1 LSKISK
7 EIAVFI
13 VFLALV
19 ILVGLFVDASS
30 DNMKTPVDTKIPV
43 DTKVPVDAK
52 TPFQEKQVAGFF
64 IEFEEGTTEPE
75 VKAILENY
83 NMTINT
89 IDYNSDIMPS
99 RYYMIR
105 YYMILDRDKTIDIE
119 ELVDDINLTSPVRKG
134 SNYILTVTE
143 QAIQDKNFLA
153 ILEKNNLPVKKSV
166 YCYIGLEDESKSGGI
181 PEKDAYQIANELE
194 RNEKV
199 LTASPDTKVY
209 HLLIEFEDG
218 TTEPEVKAIL
228 EKYNMTMNTIEYNS
242 DLQPERYYLTV
253 DADKRMDVRDELR
266 KDENWT
272 DPIYFNHDI
281 KKGNSYIITVTEQ
294 AIQDENFL
302 EILEK
307 NNLQVK
313 NSVLCCITLGDGS
326 KKWIWESDERRIEN
340 EVKKNEKILT
350 IISSGST

>member
-1 LSKISK
+1 MSKISK
-7 EIAVFI
+7 KIAVFI
-13 VFLALV
+13 FFLALV
-19 ILVGLFVDASS
+19 ILLGLFVNTSAD
-30 DNMKTPVDTKIPV
+30 MKMPVDMKASV
-43 DTKVPVDAK
+43 DTKVPVDTK
-52 TPFQEKQVAGFF
+52 TPFQGKKVAGFF

-83 NMTINT
+83 NMTVNT

-99 RYYMIR
+99 R

-119 ELVDDINLTSPVRKG
+119 ELVDEENLTGPIKKG
-134 SNYILTVTE
+134 NNYIITVTE

-166 YCYIGLEDESKSGGI
+166 YCYIRLEDESKNGSI
-181 PEKDAYQIANELE
+181 PQKDAYQIANELE

-199 LTASPDTKVY
+199 LTASPDTRVN

-218 TTEPEVKAIL
+218 TAEQEVKAIL
-228 EKYNMTMNTIEYNS
+228 EKYNTTMNTIEYDS
-242 DLQPERYYLTV
+242 DLQPERYYLVV
-253 DADKRMDVRDELR
+253 DADKRMDVRNELR

-272 DPIYFNHDI
+272 DPIYHDI
-281 KKGNSYIITVTEQ
+281 KKGNHYIITVTEQ
-294 AIQDENFL
+294 AVQDKNFL
-302 EILEK
+302 ALLEK

-326 KKWIWESDERRIEN
+326 KNWIWESDERRIEN
-340 EVKKNEKILT
+340 ELKMNEKVLT
-350 IISSGST
+350 VMPSGSTGST

>member
-1 LSKISK
+1 MTKINTK
-7 EIAVFI
+7 IAVFI
-13 VFLALV
+13 AFLALV
-19 ILVGLFVDASS
+19 ILWGLFANASA
-30 DNMKTPVDTKIPV
+30 DMKTPV
-43 DTKVPVDAK
+43 DTKVPVDTK
-52 TPFQEKQVAGFF
+52 TPFKEKVAGFF
-64 IEFEEGTTEPE
+64 VEFEEGTTEPE

-89 IDYNSDIMPS
+89 IDYNSDIIPS
-99 RYYMIR
+99 R

-153 ILEKNNLPVKKSV
+153 ILEKNNLSVKKSV
-166 YCYIGLEDESKSGGI
+166 YCYVRLEDESKNGSI
-181 PEKDAYQIANELE
+181 PQKDAYQIANELE

-199 LTASPDTKVY
+199 LTASPDTKVN

-218 TTEPEVKAIL
+218 TTESEVKAIL
-228 EKYNMTMNTIEYNS
+228 EIYNTTINTIEYDS
-242 DLQPERYYLTV
+242 DLQPERYYLMV
-253 DADKRMDVRDELR
+253 DADKRMDVRNELR

-281 KKGNSYIITVTEQ
+281 KKGNHYIITVTEQ
-294 AIQDENFL
+294 AVLDENFIALL
-302 EILEK
+302 EN

-313 NSVLCCITLGDGS
+313 NSVLCIITLGDES
-326 KKWIWESDERRIEN
+326 KNWIWESDERRI
-340 EVKKNEKILT
+340 KNELNTNERVLT
-350 IISSGST
+350 VISSGST

>member
-1 LSKISK
+1 MS
-7 EIAVFI
+7 VQ
-13 VFLALV
+13 
-19 ILVGLFVDASS
+19 G
-30 DNMKTPVDTKIPV
+30 
-43 DTKVPVDAK
+43 
-52 TPFQEKQVAGFF
+52 KQVAGFF

-99 RYYMIR
+99 RYYMI
-105 YYMILDRDKTIDIE
+105 LDRDRIMDIE
-119 ELVDDINLTSPVRKG
+119 ELVDEVNLTGPVRKG

-166 YCYIGLEDESKSGGI
+166 YCYIRLEDEFNNGSI
-181 PEKDAYQIANELE
+181 PQKDAYQIANELE

-218 TTEPEVKAIL
+218 TTESEVKAIL
-228 EKYNMTMNTIEYNS
+228 ENYNTTINTIEYDS
-242 DLQPERYYLTV
+242 DLQPERYYLMV
-253 DADKRMDVRDELR
+253 DADKRMDVRNELR

-272 DPIYFNHDI
+272 DPIYFDHDI
-281 KKGNSYIITVTEQ
+281 KKGNHYIITVTGQ
-294 AIQDENFL
+294 AVQDKNFIAL
-302 EILEK
+302 LEK

-313 NSVLCCITLGDGS
+313 NSVLCLITLGDES
-326 KKWIWESDERRIEN
+326 KNWIWEKDAIRIEN
-340 EVKKNEKILT
+340 ELKMNEKVLT
-350 IISSGST
+350 IMPSGST

>member
-1 LSKISK
+1 MSKISK
-7 EIAVFI
+7 RITVFSG
-13 VFLALV
+13 VLALI
-19 ILVGLFVDASS
+19 ILWGLFTSAA
-30 DNMKTPVDTKIPV
+30 VDTKAPANTKMPV
-43 DTKVPVDAK
+43 
-52 TPFQEKQVAGFF
+52 QEKQVAGFF

-75 VKAILENY
+75 VKAILEKY
-83 NMTINT
+83 NMTINI
-89 IDYNSDIMPS
+89 IDYNFDITPS
-99 RYYMIR
+99 R
-105 YYMILDRDKTIDIE
+105 YYMILDRDKTIEIE
-119 ELVDDINLTSPVRKG
+119 ELVDDINLTGPVRKG

-153 ILEKNNLPVKKSV
+153 ILEKNNLPMKKSV
-166 YCYIGLEDESKSGGI
+166 YCYIGLEDESKSGSI
-181 PEKDAYQIANELE
+181 PEKDAFQIANELE

-228 EKYNMTMNTIEYNS
+228 EKYNTAMNAIEYNS

-253 DADKRMDVRDELR
+253 DADKRMDVRDQLR

-302 EILEK
+302 EILKK

-340 EVKKNEKILT
+340 ELKKNEKVLT
-350 IISSGST
+350 VISSGST